1 MQIDTQQACWYRC
14 TPRRASY
21 SISDTGCDIG
31 ANCHAA
37 SFFTL
42 RARYRTAC
50 VVQNS
55 PKKRLTIARPG
66 RPRTHDPLGDDINRA
81 IRQRDQPMLQ
91 SLITNATV
99 NIQDSEART
108 LSFAVII
115 EKSAYVISWLI
126 EKSADVNHHDRNG
139 WTANC
144 HAGETTGNDWVK
156 VNGRTID

>member
-1 MQIDTQQACWYRC
+1 
-14 TPRRASY
+14 
-21 SISDTGCDIG
+21 
-31 ANCHAA
+31 
-37 SFFTL
+37 
-42 RARYRTAC
+42 
-50 VVQNS
+50 
-55 PKKRLTIARPG
+55 
-66 RPRTHDPLGDDINRA
+66 
-81 IRQRDQPMLQ
+81 MLQ